1 MWTGEK
7 SFRYLYQQPC
17 ILTSKLCVVSV
28 SFNFRAVYCFDFIS
42 LLVAL
47 FISWCIFSFM
57 FLYFFS
63 FYFFPFFLNFPIPK
77 LIWLELLMWQTLNSF
92 IVHHLAIV
100 ELDDSPTHSYL

>member
-1 MWTGEK
+1 
-7 SFRYLYQQPC
+7 
-17 ILTSKLCVVSV
+17 
-28 SFNFRAVYCFDFIS
+28 
-42 LLVAL
+42 
-47 FISWCIFSFM
+47 M

-77 LIWLELLMWQTLNSF
+77 LIWLELLMWQTLNNF